1 MAMLSV
7 IAQYKAYP
15 QLFDSMQIP
24 EDLDAET
31 LLYNLMMEIGEL
43 EVLYSDP
50 VFMASA
56 IYKWSLKQLP
66 IWNHLVETTKYVYN
80 PIWNK
85 DGTITETITGSEN
98 LDRNVDN
105 SQNTRSSGE
114 SLDSVFGYNSSIA
127 APESRTDTSGNARSE
142 GNEQTDEKRKHE
154 EVHTRVESGNIGVT
168 STQSMIR
175 EEREIAYFNVYDEI
189 INDFKLR
196 FCLLVY

>member
-1 MAMLSV
+1 MALLSV

-56 IYKWSLKQLP
+56 IYKWSMKELP
-66 IWNHLVETTKYVYN
+66 VWNHLVETTKFKYN

-85 DGTITETITGSEN
+85 DGTVTETITGSEN

-105 SQNTRSSGE
+105 SQNTKSSGE
-114 SLDSVFGYNSSIA
+114 TLDSVFGYNSSTA

-168 STQSMIR
+168 TTQTMIK

-189 INDFKLR
+189 INDFKMR